1 MRGSDNPGTDNLPGD
16 WREIKY
22 SHYHP
27 HFHKFDILGKK
38 KKNLQYFLCQ
48 KSFCT

>member
-38 KKNLQYFLCQ
+38 KKLQYFLCQ